1 MGVNLVSLRSI
12 PESPGASGLRVR
24 PFGSFDRPGRRSAPS
39 RRDLIV
45 ITYKHRDQGAKKHK
59 NTQIR
64 SNSQQNLL

>member
-12 PESPGASGLRVR
+12 PESPGAFGLRVR

-45 ITYKHRDQGAKKHK
+45 ITYKDRDQSAK
-59 NTQIR
+59 I
-64 SNSQQNLL
+64 